1 MKLKNTLMLL
11 CAASTLA
18 SCCGTATDSST
29 AKEGYFPFFPPKEK
43 PAIAL
48 SAATERMYDNYGGI
62 RPEDNELYTNFKY
75 TKIEGLDYNGGDG
88 TVSRRDPSR
97 VIKANGKYYMYY
109 TCRKTKTGAMGYKNA
124 TDEIPSADWD
134 LAEVWYATSKDGF
147 TWEEQGIAVP
157 RPPKP
162 EVGWRAVCT
171 PDIFVWN
178 GKYYLYYQAFSETT
192 GTRGD
197 DCPVSV
203 SVSDSPDGPFVP
215 TGKKVIDNG
224 PEGTWD
230 QYSIHDPYPVMF
242 KGKIWLYYKSD
253 YNTSDELIRGIGV
266 ATADNPLGPFKK
278 EPRNPVINSGHE
290 VCVFPFKTG
299 LGCIAIRDGHER
311 NTIQYSENGVDFYPK
326 ATIAMPP
333 VGAGPYMPDAFTG
346 PEFSKGIK
354 WGVCHNK
361 HVNMGVRGKAYS
373 ILLRF
378 DCDLHLDYNDK
389 LFDETELF
397 ETPEEQYRQKL
408 SPAVKNDRI
417 KEFSL

>member
-1 MKLKNTLMLL
+1 MRVKSIISTLAI
-11 CAASTLA
+11 AATLA
-18 SCCGTATDSST
+18 SCAGGADQQTAQK
-29 AKEGYFPFFPPKEK
+29 AEPGYFPFMAPKEK
-43 PAIAL
+43 PNIEL
-48 SAATERMYDNYGGI
+48 SAATIRMYDNYGGV

-97 VIKANGKYYMYY
+97 VIKANGKYYIYY
-109 TCRKTKTGAMGYKNA
+109 TCRKTKTRAMGIAKA
-124 TDEIPSADWD
+124 TDEIPSTDWD

-147 TWEEQGIAVP
+147 TWEEQGVAVP

-178 GKYYLYYQAFSETT
+178 DKYYLYYQAFSEIS

-203 SVSDSPDGPFVP
+203 SVSDSPEGPFIP
-215 TGKKVIDNG
+215 TGKKVIENG

-253 YNTSDELIRGIGV
+253 YNTNENSNEFMIRGIGV
-266 ATADNPLGPFKK
+266 ATADNPLGPFTK
-278 EPRNPVINSGHE
+278 EPKNPVINSGHE
-290 VCVFPFKTG
+290 VCVFPFDTG

-311 NTIQYSENGVDFYPK
+311 NTIQYSENGIDFYQRS
-326 ATIAMPP
+326 TVAMPP

-346 PEFSKGIK
+346 PEFSNGIT

-361 HVNMGVRGKAYS
+361 HLPGHS

-378 DCDLHLDYNDK
+378 DCDLSLDYYDK

-397 ETPEEQYRQKL
+397 ETPEEQYRQAL
-408 SPAVKNDRI
+408 SPAVKKARME
-417 KEFSL
+417 EFAL